1 MKFQGS
7 LVVAR
12 PVEKV
17 WEFLWDIEKLSRC
30 IPGCQG
36 VKTIKDKEKYE
47 LSIKDSV
54 GPITVQFDLL
64 ADVKK
69 LEPLKRVEL
78 AMEGKDFKAGGVRQT
93 MALALT
99 PQGNDTQVDF
109 ETDVNVFGRL
119 GTLGYPFVKKKA
131 ETVIKKFEKKS
142 KAPSKRVP
150 ERRKG
155 TVND

>member
-1 MKFQGS
+1 MKFHGD
-7 LVVAR
+7 LLIAR
-12 PVEKV
+12 PVEEV

-36 VKTIKDKEKYE
+36 VKTVKEREKYE
-47 LSIKDSV
+47 LSVKDSV
-54 GPITVQFDLL
+54 GPITVQFELM

-69 LEPLKRVEL
+69 LEPLKRIEI

-93 MALALT
+93 MILVLT
-99 PQGNDTQVDF
+99 PNGNDTRVDF

-131 ETVIKKFEKKS
+131 EAVIKEFGDNV
-142 KAPSKRVP
+142 KAAIEANS
-150 ERRKG
+150 
-155 TVND
+155 

>member
-1 MKFQGS
+1 MKFHGN
-7 LVVAR
+7 LLIAR

-17 WEFLWDIEKLSRC
+17 WDYLWDIEKLSRC

-36 VKTIKDKEKYE
+36 VKTVKEREKYE
-47 LSIKDSV
+47 VSVKDSV
-54 GPITVQFDLL
+54 GPITVQLELL

-69 LEPLKRVEL
+69 LEPLKRIEI

-93 MALALT
+93 MALVLS
-99 PQGNDTQVDF
+99 PNGDSTQVDF

-131 ETVIKKFEKKS
+131 EAVIKEFGDNVKEAIES
-142 KAPSKRVP
+142 HS
-150 ERRKG
+150 
-155 TVND
+155 